1 MLFLQLNLGS
11 FDVQEVIVLVVQ
23 EIPLAIDIIC

>member
-1 MLFLQLNLGS
+1 MLFLQLNLGT